1 MGRLGKRRAA
11 EGPPPTSMLGLLD
24 PRGRRAV
31 SPAEITVSPTGLSS
45 PLAWLRLHH
54 MFIVVSIIRLN
65 LQAHVCIFDF
75 LAQMLGHRELEICS
89 KSP

>member
-1 MGRLGKRRAA
+1 MGRLWKQRAA
-11 EGPPPTSMLGLLD
+11 EGPPPTSMPGLPD

-31 SPAEITVSPTGLSS
+31 SPAEMTFSPTGLSS
-45 PLAWLRLHH
+45 PLAWLWSRH

-75 LAQMLGHRELEICS
+75 LAQMLEHRELEICF
-89 KSP
+89 KSH